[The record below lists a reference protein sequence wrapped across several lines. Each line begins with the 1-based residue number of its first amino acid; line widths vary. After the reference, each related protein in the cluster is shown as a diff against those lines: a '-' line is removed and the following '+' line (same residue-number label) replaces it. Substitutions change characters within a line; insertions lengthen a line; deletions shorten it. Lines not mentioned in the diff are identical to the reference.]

1 MESPKLC
8 IHNLLSISLS
18 EGVPRITCNLYSS
31 QENIPLLGKWGQPWI
46 NLCYHY
52 HPPPPRY
59 YKVDLRTITLG
70 VPPQEVEAGIEN
82 VSFFEWI
89 EIQKYK
95 TLDWNTRQVLT
106 RDSVTV
112 SVDAVVYYRFA
123 ALKSR
128 DNVFNI
134 EMVPIPSL
142 RFFTWMSTLSSFR
155 RCRKHKMI
163 GKIRL
168 SILNHCQNEYNPNT

>member
-1 MESPKLC
+1 MECTQNWIIFCFFGPRIKTDVQTYIKREIWKAQNFAS
-8 IHNLLSISLS
+8 ITRFLSL
-18 EGVPRITCNLYSS
+18 PRITCNLYSS
-31 QENIPLLGKWGQPWI
+31 EGNIPLLGKWGQPWI
-46 NLCYHY
+46 NLRYHY
-52 HPPPPRY
+52 HPLPPRY

-70 VPPQEVEAGIEN
+70 VPPQEVEVGIEKD
-82 VSFFEWI
+82 SFFEYI
-89 EIQKYK
+89 KIQKYT

-134 EMVPIPSL
+134 EMGPIPL
-142 RFFTWMSTLSSFR
+142 LQPFT
-155 RCRKHKMI
+155 
-163 GKIRL
+163 
-168 SILNHCQNEYNPNT
+168 